1 MIWTGDNWTSSKLT
15 AAQDAGFAVGLVHLS
30 LNCHFSDRHVALILK
45 YFRKLRVT
53 LKELLEMQELQ
64 RGTRTYFPPPLWA
77 LTCWTRSEL
86 IGEIP

>member
-15 AAQDAGFAVGLVHLS
+15 AAQDAGVAVGLVHLG
-30 LNCHFSDRHVALILK
+30 LICHFNDWHVALILK

-64 RGTRTYFPPPLWA
+64 RDSYTLSPSVGGTNMLDNM
-77 LTCWTRSEL
+77 
-86 IGEIP
+86 

>member
-15 AAQDAGFAVGLVHLS
+15 AAQDAGVAVGLVHLS
-30 LNCHFSDRHVALILK
+30 LICHFNDWHVALILK

-64 RGTRTYFPPPLWA
+64 CYSCTFF
-77 LTCWTRSEL
+77 SS
-86 IGEIP
+86 IGDTDMLDKM